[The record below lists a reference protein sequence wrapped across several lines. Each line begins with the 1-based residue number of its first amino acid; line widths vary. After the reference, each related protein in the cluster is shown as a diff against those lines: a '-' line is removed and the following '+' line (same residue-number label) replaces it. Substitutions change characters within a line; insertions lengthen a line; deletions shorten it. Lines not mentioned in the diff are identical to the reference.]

1 MINSHMVAARNCK
14 QIIDE
19 PYRMIK
25 IWSWIQMSQIE
36 VLITLIQYDQYQ
48 NIMIAPFQKFTV
60 QWMPKKNK
68 KVYEIESLS
77 FSPDWS

>member
-1 MINSHMVAARNCK
+1 MVAARNCK

-48 NIMIAPFQKFTV
+48 NIMIAPF
-60 QWMPKKNK
+60 
-68 KVYEIESLS
+68 
-77 FSPDWS
+77 